1 MVNCIVPVFRLRQ
14 VEAPF
19 AWPLVDK
26 ASEILFD
33 AVIVDFHLAIDLW
46 VIREAELQFSAWH
59 LKELLLKVAYKN
71 WIKDTND
78 GFGHAI

>member
-1 MVNCIVPVFRLRQ
+1 MGHSHGDMVSCIVLVFRLRQ

-33 AVIVDFHLAIDLW
+33 AVINDFHLAIDLW
-46 VIREAELQFSAWH
+46 VICGAELQFNA
-59 LKELLLKVAYKN
+59 
-71 WIKDTND
+71 
-78 GFGHAI
+78 